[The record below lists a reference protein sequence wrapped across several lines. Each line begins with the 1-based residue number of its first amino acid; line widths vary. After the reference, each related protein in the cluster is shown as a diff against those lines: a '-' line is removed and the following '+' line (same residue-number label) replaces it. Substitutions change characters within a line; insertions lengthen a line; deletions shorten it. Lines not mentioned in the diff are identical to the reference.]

1 MRLPLDWILQ
11 EPIDVEHKEYVLLDY
26 ISKIDKELEEFR
38 LYPTFQELSLHLAN
52 LKSITDNLK
61 KLVLKKE
68 PIEDDD
74 EILLDD
80 IGYENLS
87 GFSNNELKEIVK
99 ISKYSNDK
107 LRDYFLI
114 AKSVWSIVFESILI
128 KPYDKSIIIDDT
140 NFKKGYLFFTYNNE
154 NYLYRYDIKKLNRK
168 YKEEKCEFKLI
179 RKGKDVKLS
188 DRNKKHLVFIADF
201 DNEFPLE
208 GSLLSLIKR
217 KIINYIAQTI
227 KLSELKEGSIK

>member
-11 EPIDVEHKEYVLLDY
+11 EPIDMEHKEYVLLDY
-26 ISKIDKELEEFR
+26 ISKIDKELEEFK

-68 PIEDDD
+68 PIEYDD

-87 GFSNNELKEIVK
+87 GFSNNDLKEIIK

-128 KPYDKSIIIDDT
+128 KPYDKSVIIDDN
-140 NFKKGYLFFTYNNE
+140 NFKKGYLFFTYKNE

-227 KLSELKEGSIK
+227 KLSELKEGSIR